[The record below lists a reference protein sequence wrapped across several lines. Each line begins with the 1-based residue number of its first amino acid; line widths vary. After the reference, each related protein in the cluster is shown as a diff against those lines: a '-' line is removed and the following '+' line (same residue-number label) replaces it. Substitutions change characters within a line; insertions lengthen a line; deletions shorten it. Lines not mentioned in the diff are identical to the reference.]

1 MLLPLCLAP
10 PSLVLSIRDAASG
23 KRVVLIGSMH
33 YNPASAALA
42 ASTVRET
49 AATTGVRSVLVELCP
64 SRWNAT
70 DADAWNGAA
79 NREVLPSRLSG
90 LAARVLGDE
99 HFDAVRKQDPARLFR
114 DEFQAAFVAAR
125 AVGAPFALADQP
137 IELTKRRLAA
147 QLAQVLLGSDL
158 DPLHRLG
165 APQLRTTPILFCLR
179 THRPCGC
186 RWAARGSA
194 AGVLRLRMCCVP
206 GGYGARAGRVSP
218 PRCVSL
224 RCSWARP
231 SLCCAVPRP
240 CGVGQERRR
249 ASAGARHL
257 LPSRAPGA
265 WGQAH

>member
-165 APQLRTTPILFCLR
+165 APTPHHSYPILPAY
-179 THRPCGC
+179 TQT
-186 RWAARGSA
+186 
-194 AGVLRLRMCCVP
+194 LRLSL
-206 GGYGARAGRVSP
+206 GGSGLGGWRAAAADVLRAGRVWSAGGA
-218 PRCVSL
+218 RLASAL
-224 RCSWARP
+224 REP
-231 SLCCAVPRP
+231 SLLLGTPVALLRGPAALR
-240 CGVGQERRR
+240 GWTG
-249 ASAGARHL
+249 AS
-257 LPSRAPGA
+257 PG
-265 WGQAH
+265 